1 MAVPS
6 MLYWEDPV
14 QTGPVFGTVL
24 VALVSL
30 CYYSLITVLS
40 YTFLSI
46 LVFVLLVKLYSY
58 LMVMLK
64 KAEPG
69 SDPLAAVVAMPV
81 TVPAETIAEISP
93 CLANTINRLVQS
105 PASVFCT
112 ILPCSCTVE
121 LRRLFLV
128 ENMVDTIKF
137 GLSLWLLTY
146 VGSWFN
152 FLTLVILAWIGAF
165 SLPKLYQQNQAQV
178 DQVVAQ
184 ITTQLEEVKA
194 KVLALIP
201 NKAVAA
207 KED

>member
-1 MAVPS
+1 
-6 MLYWEDPV
+6 
-14 QTGPVFGTVL
+14 
-24 VALVSL
+24 
-30 CYYSLITVLS
+30 
-40 YTFLSI
+40 
-46 LVFVLLVKLYSY
+46 
-58 LMVMLK
+58 
-64 KAEPG
+64 
-69 SDPLAAVVAMPV
+69 
-81 TVPAETIAEISP
+81 
-93 CLANTINRLVQS
+93 
-105 PASVFCT
+105 
-112 ILPCSCTVE
+112 
-121 LRRLFLV
+121 
-128 ENMVDTIKF
+128 MVDTIKF